1 MRVGHPKIDVRHR
14 RTGVTLVEVLVV
26 ILILVVL
33 AGILIPVVSRAR
45 ATAQRTTCISNLH
58 QIAQAFH
65 MFANHD
71 GGLLPD
77 PTVTQVSWET
87 SLLPF
92 TTSKVFQC
100 PADGEIYPSVGSSYD
115 WRDTAD
121 ATTTLAGQSISS
133 PARSSLILTFE
144 ALPGWHA
151 KDRICAA
158 RLDGAAMEMDYTEC
172 MKDLEIPNVQTQP
185 SGQNQ

>member
-1 MRVGHPKIDVRHR
+1 MRVGHHQIDVRHR

-26 ILILVVL
+26 ILIMVVL

-45 ATAQRTTCISNLH
+45 AAGQRTTCVNNLH

-65 MFANHD
+65 MFANRN
-71 GGLLPD
+71 GGTLPD

-92 TTSKVFQC
+92 TTAKVFQC
-100 PADGEIYPSVGSSYD
+100 PADNEIYPSVGSSYD

-121 ATTTLAGQSISS
+121 ANTTMAGQPISA
-133 PARSSLILTFE
+133 PERSSLILAFE
-144 ALPGWHA
+144 ALPGWHT
-151 KDRICAA
+151 KDRICAV

-172 MKDLEIPNVQTQP
+172 MKDLDVPNVQTQP
-185 SGQNQ
+185 AGQNQ

>member
-1 MRVGHPKIDVRHR
+1 MRVGYFQPDVRHR
-14 RTGVTLVEVLVV
+14 RSGVTLVEVLVA

-33 AGILIPVVSRAR
+33 AGILVPVISRAKAAGQR
-45 ATAQRTTCISNLH
+45 ATCISNLH

-65 MFANHD
+65 IFANHN
-71 GGLLPD
+71 GGVLPD

-92 TTSKVFQC
+92 TSGKVFQC
-100 PADGEIYPSVGSSYD
+100 PADSEIYPSVGSSYD

-121 ATTTLAGQSISS
+121 SNTTLAGQPISS
-133 PARSSLILTFE
+133 SARSSLILAFE

-172 MKDLEIPNVQTQP
+172 MKDLDTANGETKPP
-185 SGQNQ
+185 PR